1 VALHAPQLIVGARM
15 LYLVWLPADPEAARA
30 GLLSLRDRMSGVC
43 AEFHGA
49 LEPSETVLRARL
61 ADQAELQGTLARLQE
76 QGLELLEVKR
86 ITRRR

>member
-1 VALHAPQLIVGARM
+1 VSATKDEDLYEFRIRGRLDDAGARR
-15 LYLVWLPADPEAARA
+15 L
-30 GLLSLRDRMSGVC
+30 
-43 AEFHGA
+43 AEFHGT